1 MNKVYIFAHPFC
13 YDEYKIIED
22 KIEGVKVVE
31 SKGGIMNSRNYITEY
46 FEEGTKIV
54 SIDDD
59 VEELIDLNTNQPIEN
74 LNEFIEESFSM
85 CGNGLWGVCAL
96 NNKFYSNMKD
106 KFGLQSIVATFCGYV
121 NIKSIVLTLDLME
134 DYERVIKY
142 YNANKIILKR
152 SWIGIKTKYWTNK
165 GGLQTELD
173 ILKRIQLQN
182 YCANEILNRYPDYVF
197 QRKRKN
203 GLLDIRFKR
212 NIK

>member
-1 MNKVYIFAHPFC
+1 
-13 YDEYKIIED
+13 
-22 KIEGVKVVE
+22 
-31 SKGGIMNSRNYITEY
+31 
-46 FEEGTKIV
+46 
-54 SIDDD
+54 
-59 VEELIDLNTNQPIEN
+59 
-74 LNEFIEESFSM
+74 
-85 CGNGLWGVCAL
+85 
-96 NNKFYSNMKD
+96 MKD

-121 NIKSIVLTLDLME
+121 NIKSIVLTLDVCE
-134 DYERVIKY
+134 DHERVIKY
-142 YNANKIILKR
+142 YNANKTILKR